1 MLLILD
7 GPVRAGSW
15 LHNDVKPQT
24 LSILVLFHPFLVLSS
39 RLATLAAQS
48 FFISVG
54 LAGFT
59 DPFHPGCSLFRSLFG
74 NIVFDVSQ
82 SPPRLQIGT

>member
-24 LSILVLFHPFLVLSS
+24 LSILVLFHLFFELSVTAGYVS
-39 RLATLAAQS
+39 RPV
-48 FFISVG
+48 FFYQRR
-54 LAGFT
+54 AGWL
-59 DPFHPGCSLFRSLFG
+59 H
-74 NIVFDVSQ
+74 
-82 SPPRLQIGT
+82 